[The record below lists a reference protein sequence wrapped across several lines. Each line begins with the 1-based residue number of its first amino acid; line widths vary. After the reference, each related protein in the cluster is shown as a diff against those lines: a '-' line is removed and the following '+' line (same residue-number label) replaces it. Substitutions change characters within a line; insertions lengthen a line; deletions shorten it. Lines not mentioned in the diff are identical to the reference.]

1 MKKCL
6 LLHETPQKKLQV
18 MNKKIAMRMLP
29 LENLYGLS
37 LQSNNSCNNPA
48 TNYKNKNK
56 NGRTTNDDSI
66 NAERERETSEKAFI
80 RESIPSL
87 SLTNGLIEL
96 AGSFSP
102 FEWFPVGSSVQEGG
116 GVPKIPHVVVT
127 LSRVIGQ
134 D

>member
-48 TNYKNKNK
+48 TNYKKKNKNK

-66 NAERERETSEKAFI
+66 NAERERE
-80 RESIPSL
+80 R
-87 SLTNGLIEL
+87 
-96 AGSFSP
+96 
-102 FEWFPVGSSVQEGG
+102 
-116 GVPKIPHVVVT
+116 
-127 LSRVIGQ
+127 RVKKHL
-134 D
+134 

>member
-1 MKKCL
+1 M
-6 LLHETPQKKLQV
+6 
-18 MNKKIAMRMLP
+18 
-29 LENLYGLS
+29 S

-48 TNYKNKNK
+48 TNYKKKNKNK